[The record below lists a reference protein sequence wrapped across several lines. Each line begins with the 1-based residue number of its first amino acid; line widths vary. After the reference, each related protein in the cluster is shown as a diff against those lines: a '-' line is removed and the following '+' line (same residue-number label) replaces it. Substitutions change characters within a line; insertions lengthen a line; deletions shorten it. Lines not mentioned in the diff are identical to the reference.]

1 LPDRLRHRPHGVVSL
16 DPGHEAEED
25 AMAEIRTIIAV
36 TGEND
41 RYRTVRD
48 AAIERALGEHA
59 TLILYDIDAPQ
70 GPLESV
76 VPTQWSAEGTEEDA
90 GDRLGPEELEAAGQ
104 MPLARQVADAR
115 RRGVDAWGWLPNDAK
130 RETLLEYAA
139 GEPGA
144 RIMVPQGDPDL
155 DISELPEA
163 EAIPTA

>member
-1 LPDRLRHRPHGVVSL
+1 
-16 DPGHEAEED
+16 
-25 AMAEIRTIIAV
+25 MADIRTIIAV
-36 TGEND
+36 TGEDD
-41 RYRTVRD
+41 RYRTVRE
-48 AAIERALGEHA
+48 AAIDRALGAHA

-76 VPTQWSAEGTEEDA
+76 VPTEWSAEGTVEDA

-115 RRGVDAWGWLPNDAK
+115 ERGVDAWGWLPNDAK

-139 GEPGA
+139 GEPAA

-163 EAIPTA
+163 EAVPTA